1 VKPDAVESLVTTLRT
16 LQGDDVVDPA
26 RIGEY
31 GLEAPPYRAT
41 LTVHPG
47 GQEARQVVVFLG
59 HEVADKPGS
68 RYARLGD
75 AGPVY
80 IVPQWVVQRLFPT
93 LGTLLDLRIL
103 QVPQEE
109 VTRLTLHEDGVSWS
123 LERQLPAAPV
133 SGGSAAPTAP
143 WQVVGMPDVTVD
155 ETAVAALLGAT
166 AQLNADDLPISPPA
180 QTGLEQPHWQ
190 VLLTLRNGRTERLLV
205 GQAVAQDSGGYYASR
220 GDASD
225 IFIVSGML
233 QKTLSEA
240 MAKLKPSPAPTVTGP
255 AKP

>member
-1 VKPDAVESLVTTLRT
+1 MTTLRT

-31 GLEAPPYRAT
+31 GLEAPPYRAM
-41 LTVHPG
+41 LTVQPS
-47 GQEARQVVVFLG
+47 GQEARQTVVLLG
-59 HEVADKPGS
+59 HEVAEKPGS

-123 LERQLPAAPV
+123 LERQSPAAPA
-133 SGGSAAPTAP
+133 SGSSAVPTAP
-143 WQVVGMPDVTVD
+143 WQFVGMPDVTVD
-155 ETAVAALLGAT
+155 ETAV
-166 AQLNADDLPISPPA
+166 DLSP
-180 QTGLEQPHWQ
+180 
-190 VLLTLRNGRTERLLV
+190 
-205 GQAVAQDSGGYYASR
+205 GGY
-220 GDASD
+220 G
-225 IFIVSGML
+225 
-233 QKTLSEA
+233 
-240 MAKLKPSPAPTVTGP
+240 PTHCR
-255 AKP
+255 